1 MFEKTCNKRVL
12 VVGYKKSGL
21 NIDDKKVLEIESEAT
36 KPLLMAQSLFEAK
49 AITISQLP
57 LALNSKAFL

>member
-1 MFEKTCNKRVL
+1 MRVSWWVL
-12 VVGYKKSGL
+12 QKSGL
-21 NIDDKKVLEIESEAT
+21 DIDDKKVLEIESEAN

-57 LALNSKAFL
+57 LALNSGAFL

>member
-1 MFEKTCNKRVL
+1 MRVL
-12 VVGYKKSGL
+12 QKSGL
-21 NIDDKKVLEIESEAT
+21 DIDDKKALEIESEAHT

-57 LALNSKAFL
+57 LD

>member
-1 MFEKTCNKRVL
+1 MRILWWVL
-12 VVGYKKSGL
+12 QKSGL
-21 NIDDKKVLEIESEAT
+21 DIDDKKAFEIESEAHT

-57 LALNSKAFL
+57 LALNSGAFL

>member
-1 MFEKTCNKRVL
+1 MFEKTCNKR
-12 VVGYKKSGL
+12 GFYGGCYKKAGL
-21 NIDDKKVLEIESEAT
+21 ILMIKKHLELRAKPHT

-57 LALNSKAFL
+57 LA

>member
-1 MFEKTCNKRVL
+1 MRKLTTKGFYGGC
-12 VVGYKKSGL
+12 YKKSEL
-21 NIDDKKVLEIESEAT
+21 DIDDKKALEIESEAHT

-57 LALNSKAFL
+57 LA

>member
-1 MFEKTCNKRVL
+1 MGVVWWVL
-12 VVGYKKSGL
+12 QKSRL
-21 NIDDKKVLEIESEAT
+21 DIDDKKALESEAYT

-57 LALNSKAFL
+57 LD